1 MIDIYLLQKK
11 LDGYKFPVYLTQFCP
26 RNQTEWNERSSAIN
40 CTKDNGYLCF
50 PNEKFTQLLEFC
62 HSARFIWIQEGT
74 HYLPQTI
81 KMLNCN
87 WLLVMFLVVVRY
99 CGASMHV

>member
-1 MIDIYLLQKK
+1 MDIYLFQKE
-11 LDGYKFPVYLTQFCP
+11 LDGYKFPVYSTELCP

-62 HSARFIWIQEGT
+62 YRTRFIWIQEGT
-74 HYLPQTI
+74 HYFQ
-81 KMLNCN
+81 LNDKTARL
-87 WLLVMFLVVVRY
+87 LLVA
-99 CGASMHV
+99 GHVMSSCSLLWS